1 MADQLYT
8 TDGKG
13 GRWRKRR
20 SGSKQIVVGDMQE
33 ESSGENEVTGAGTN
47 STLIDDQPKEF
58 EIATKGH
65 VV

>member
-47 STLIDDQPKEF
+47 STLFGDQPKEL
-58 EIATKGH
+58 EIATRE